1 MKSSFVSAALFAIC
15 VSVAARA
22 ADMPVKAPPIPSPLY
37 NWNGFYLGANLGGA
51 WTNGS
56 LNIPGNNLYG
66 GTTEFMA
73 GVQAGYNFQ
82 AGHLL
87 LGVEGDFDGATFGRF
102 AIPTPTLG
110 TVQQNWIGTIAG
122 RFGLVED
129 KWLLY
134 AKLGGGWVHSNAMLN
149 FPGVAWQG
157 SNTSSGWLEW
167 VSNTVSNRIGRSNSN
182 TITSGW
188 EVGLRPPPRY
198 FSSTVTSKW
207 SSSVR
212 TTNSNAASPTMSRRQ
227 EPGIPPNLP
236 KTKTLPKNRRTRSP
250 TSSAFRSKAIRI
262 STQGRST
269 ALRKCSTFS
278 QSYHC
283 ASTRTGT

>member
-1 MKSSFVSAALFAIC
+1 MTGVGLVMRNLTFAVSTAIATTIFGLGVASAADL
-15 VSVAARA
+15 
-22 ADMPVKAPPIPSPLY
+22 PVKAYTKAPAAIAAVY
-37 NWNGFYLGANLGGA
+37 NWNGFYLGANFGGA

-87 LGVEGDFDGATFGRF
+87 FGVEGDFDGATFGHF

-134 AKLGGGWVHSNAMLN
+134 AKLGGGWVHSNASLN
-149 FPGVAWQG
+149 FPGVSWQG
-157 SNTSSGWLEW
+157 SNTSSGWLAGVVADGVEP
-167 VSNTVSNRIGRSNSN
+167 G
-182 TITSGW
+182 
-188 EVGLRPPPRY
+188 VGLAAEPG
-198 FSSTVTSKW
+198 VACGDCLA
-207 SSSVR
+207 SSVWAWVCAR
-212 TTNSNAASPTMSRRQ
+212 CRSIC
-227 EPGIPPNLP
+227 G
-236 KTKTLPKNRRTRSP
+236 TL
-250 TSSAFRSKAIRI
+250 
-262 STQGRST
+262 
-269 ALRKCSTFS
+269 
-278 QSYHC
+278 
-283 ASTRTGT
+283 